1 MKLEL
6 RGITKRFGPVVAN
19 DGIDLTIEPGEIHGL
34 LGENGAGKTTLM
46 NVLYGLLDPDD
57 GEILVDDQKM
67 TFSSPNDAMAAG
79 IGMVHQHFMLVP
91 VFTVAENVI
100 LGAEQTRNLGL
111 LDLDAARAQV
121 REVSEQYGFDVDPDA
136 VVEELPVGV
145 QQRVEIIKA
154 LVRHA
159 KVLILDEPTAVL
171 TPQETDELIQ
181 IMRQLKAGGTS
192 IVFITHKLR
201 EVKAIADR
209 ITVIRNGR
217 VVGAAEPTATETELA
232 SMMVGRA
239 VSLVVD
245 KEPAEP
251 GEGVLTVEGLTVVDP
266 REQVVVDN
274 VSFEV
279 RSGEIL
285 TVAGVQGNG
294 QTELVEAIMGLQEH
308 VTGSIKLKGTEL
320 IDRSVNQTLDAGVGF
335 IPEDRKVDGLVGDFT
350 VAENLILDIY
360 DRPPFASGIG
370 MKPGVVAENLILD
383 IYDRPPFASGIGMKP
398 GVVAE
403 NARKRVKEFDI
414 RAENIDTT
422 ADTLSGGNQQKVVVA
437 RELSRPLELLI
448 GAQPTRGLDVG
459 SIEFVHRRI
468 IAERD
473 QGVAVL
479 IVSTELD
486 EVSALADRVLVMYR
500 GRVVGIV
507 PGDTDRDV
515 LGLMMAGVPA
525 DEAQRKAAERPTIA
539 EHPDEVVSHAED
551 GKGDTRD

>member
-1 MKLEL
+1 
-6 RGITKRFGPVVAN
+6 
-19 DGIDLTIEPGEIHGL
+19 
-34 LGENGAGKTTLM
+34 
-46 NVLYGLLDPDD
+46 
-57 GEILVDDQKM
+57 
-67 TFSSPNDAMAAG
+67 
-79 IGMVHQHFMLVP
+79 
-91 VFTVAENVI
+91 
-100 LGAEQTRNLGL
+100 
-111 LDLDAARAQV
+111 
-121 REVSEQYGFDVDPDA
+121 
-136 VVEELPVGV
+136 
-145 QQRVEIIKA
+145 
-154 LVRHA
+154 
-159 KVLILDEPTAVL
+159 
-171 TPQETDELIQ
+171 
-181 IMRQLKAGGTS
+181 MRQLKAGGTS

-217 VVGAAEPTATETELA
+217 VVGAAEPTASETELA

-239 VSLVVD
+239 VSLVVE

-251 GEGVLTVEGLTVVDP
+251 GESVLTVDGLTVVDP

-370 MKPGVVAENLILD
+370 MKPGVVAEN
-383 IYDRPPFASGIGMKP
+383 
-398 GVVAE
+398 
-403 NARKRVKEFDI
+403 ARKRVKEFDI
-414 RAENIDTT
+414 RAESIDTT

-459 SIEFVHRRI
+459 SIEFVHQRI

-525 DEAQRKAAERPTIA
+525 DEAQRKAAERPTIT
-539 EHPDEVVSHAED
+539 EHPDEVVSQVED
-551 GKGDTRD
+551 GKGDARD